1 LSIELLISLLQ
12 KPEKPNKVKSQL
24 REKKVLQRLKLLQK
38 KKRQQK

>member
-1 LSIELLISLLQ
+1 LLQ